1 MEPLEKWIWL
11 DEQRYPD
18 AQSTV
23 YSGFSDTAEVGY
35 TVAEFHRRYDFDK
48 PVARAHLRFSGDTE
62 FALFL
67 NGRLLAT
74 GPAPVGGDF
83 LYNDVPRPQHYASEL
98 SIEPGC
104 RTLEFFARVKMMP
117 VAISEYSQ
125 GRGGFMLT
133 AHLVFE
139 DGAKAVLTTDSSWQA
154 RRNGAYTAPYAYDGR
169 IAPDPY
175 GPAQPIPNIWHSLT
189 SPLPPRSEERLLPAG
204 GGQLT
209 LSPGETL
216 QADLPFDRIYAGF
229 IALDVQAQG
238 ELRLTVSCF
247 ETGEAG
253 SQEHFI
259 FNVSSQYRGLQLHSV
274 GGYRITAENRS
285 EHPASLEASL
295 IATCYPAPSCA
306 HTATS
311 DAMLNRVLEVSAHTL
326 KYCRQLM
333 HLDSPRHL
341 EPLACTGDYYIES
354 LMTAFTFGD
363 MALAAFDVRRT
374 AQLLRYQDGRMFHT
388 TYSLIWVLMLYDVYR
403 YTGDKALL
411 ADCEEALTLLLARF
425 ETYLGENGLIETPP
439 DYMFVDWIY
448 IDGISLHHPPKAL
461 GQSCLNLFYFGA
473 LQAAEKVFLLLEEPA
488 MAGCC
493 AQQAASL
500 RSAVNTLLYDSG
512 RGLYFEGLNTPTP
525 EALLAPYMP
534 QNVPQRYYRRHANI
548 LAAYFGICY
557 MPRAR
562 AILTQVMEDESL
574 GEYQPYFAHFLL
586 EAIDRCGLREAYTRQ
601 VLERWKAPV
610 AACGKGLV
618 EGFIPPEPSYRFDHS
633 HAWGGTPVYAL
644 PKALL
649 GFDLLEAGFRK
660 IRLAPSLL
668 GLSWAHVELPTPFG
682 LLTCQ
687 MRAGEEPVLTIPDGI
702 EVSCGC
708 HP

>member
-11 DEQRYPD
+11 DQQRYPNR
-18 AQSTV
+18 QSTV
-23 YSGFSDTAEVGY
+23 YSGFLDKADGCY
-35 TVAEFHRRYDFDK
+35 TVAEFTRRYEFDK
-48 PVARAHLRFSGDTE
+48 VIASVRLRFSGDTE
-62 FALFL
+62 FTLYL

-74 GPAPVGGDF
+74 GPASAGGDF
-83 LYNDVPRPQHYASEL
+83 LFNDFPRPQHYASE
-98 SIEPGC
+98 IMANPNC
-104 RTLEFFARVKMMP
+104 RFLDFFARVKMMP
-117 VAISEYSQ
+117 VGINEYSQ

-133 AHLVFE
+133 AYVTFV
-139 DGAKAVLTTDSSWQA
+139 DGSKAVITTDRTWQA

-175 GPAQPIPNIWHSLT
+175 APAQPIPNIWHCLT
-189 SPLPPRSEERLLPAG
+189 SPLPPRTEEKLLPPG
-204 GGQLT
+204 GRLT
-209 LSPGETL
+209 LAPGEIR
-216 QADLPFDRIYAGF
+216 QAELPFDRIYAGF
-229 IALDVQAQG
+229 IGLSVQAQG
-238 ELRLTVSCF
+238 ELRLTVCCF
-247 ETGEAG
+247 ETGETG

-259 FNVSSQYRGLQLHSV
+259 FNTDSQYRGLQLHSI
-274 GGYRITAENRS
+274 GGYRLTAENRS
-285 EHPASLEASL
+285 GHPASLEVSL
-295 IATCYPAPSCA
+295 IATCYPAPFCA
-306 HTATS
+306 RTVTS
-311 DAMLNRVLEVSAHTL
+311 DPALNRVLEVSTHTL

-333 HLDSPRHL
+333 HLDSPRHS

-354 LMTAFTFGD
+354 LMTAFSFGD
-363 MALAAFDVRRT
+363 MTLAAFDVRRT

-388 TYSLIWVLMLYDVYR
+388 TYSLIWVLMLYDIYR

-411 ADCEEALTLLLARF
+411 ADCEDALTLLLARF
-425 ETYLGENGLIETPP
+425 ETYLGKNGLIETPP

-473 LQAAEKVFLLLEEPA
+473 LQAAEKIFLLLDAPA

-493 AQQAASL
+493 AHQASSL
-500 RSAVNTLLYDSG
+500 RSAVNTLLYDRD

-534 QNVPQRYYRRHANI
+534 QNVQKRYYRRHANI
-548 LAAYFGICY
+548 LAAYFGICD

-562 AILTQVMEDESL
+562 AVLKQVMEDESL
-574 GEYQPYFAHFLL
+574 GAYQPYFAHFLL
-586 EAIDRCGLREAYTRQ
+586 EAIDRCGLRENYTLP

-610 AACGKGLV
+610 AACSKGLV
-618 EGFIPPEPSYRFDHS
+618 EGFLPPEPTYSFDHS

-649 GFDLLEAGFRK
+649 GFDLLEPGFRK
-660 IRLAPSLL
+660 IRLSPSLL
-668 GLSWAHVELPTPFG
+668 GLSWARVELPTPFG

-687 MRAGEEPVLTIPDGI
+687 MRAGDKPVLTIPDGI
-702 EVSCGC
+702 EVSYGC